1 LENFGNTTPDNGI
14 QIESWYD
21 DLEDRE
27 LEKHLIFLKE
37 IAQREVYDVREILT
51 KYKDN
56 MSGLYSKSLS
66 MIASL

>member
-1 LENFGNTTPDNGI
+1 MENFGNTTPDNGI

-37 IAQREVYDVREILT
+37 IAQREVYDVREILK

-56 MSGLYSKSLS
+56 MSGLYSKGLS
-66 MIASL
+66 MIA